1 MFPRTRQPRME
12 RMDKVIRMY
21 TKFDDIKADEYRYWR
36 RRPVH
41 ERTDAVEKMNPDH
54 RVRYPIAGGYS
65 VTFDAQPRFTNDIDP
80 LIKAGP
86 V

>member
-41 ERTDAVEKMNPDH
+41 ERTDAVEKMNPDGN
-54 RVRYPIAGGYS
+54 RPQGDGRSSPGQVRETGR
-65 VTFDAQPRFTNDIDP
+65 QLKLRM
-80 LIKAGP
+80 L
-86 V
+86 